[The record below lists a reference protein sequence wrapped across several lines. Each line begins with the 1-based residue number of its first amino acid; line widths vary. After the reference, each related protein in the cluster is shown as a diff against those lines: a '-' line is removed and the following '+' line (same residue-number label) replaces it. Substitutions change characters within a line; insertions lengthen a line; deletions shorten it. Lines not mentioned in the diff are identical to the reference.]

1 MNQVVLMGRLT
12 RDPELRQTQSGIP
25 VASFSLAV
33 DRGYTSKD
41 SGEKQTDFIDIVAWR
56 GTAEFVSKYFGKGQ
70 MAAVT
75 GRLQMRDWTDKDNN
89 KRRSAEVV
97 ADNIY
102 FTESKKSRE
111 AALGPLDPK
120 EGFSSGYS
128 TPPESSEYSELEVD
142 DGELPF

>member
-1 MNQVVLMGRLT
+1 
-12 RDPELRQTQSGIP
+12 
-25 VASFSLAV
+25 
-33 DRGYTSKD
+33 
-41 SGEKQTDFIDIVAWR
+41 
-56 GTAEFVSKYFGKGQ
+56 

-89 KRRSAEVV
+89 KRRTAEVV

-111 AALGPLDPK
+111 SAIGPVDPK
-120 EGFSSGYS
+120 EGFSTGY
-128 TPPESSEYSELEVD
+128 TAPPESSDYSELEVD